1 MPSISVGGIS
11 RFPGVIMPSEEENP
25 EPVTVDIAARR
36 LGKQPATIRCWAR
49 RYAARKH
56 GTYKGRTVYDW
67 HDLSTIGAC
76 VHVGEPVPATPELR
90 DDLRASLAAAA

>member
-11 RFPGVIMPSEEENP
+11 RFSGVIMLPEEKA

-49 RYAARKH
+49 RYSARKH
-56 GTYKGRTVYDW
+56 GTFKGRTVYDW
-67 HDLSTIGAC
+67 HDLSTIGSC
-76 VHVGEPVPATPELR
+76 VHVGEPVPATPEER
-90 DDLRASLAAAA
+90 DQLRAVDDQAA

>member
-11 RFPGVIMPSEEENP
+11 RFSEVIVLFEEKP

-36 LGKQPATIRCWAR
+36 LGKQPGTIRSWAT

-67 HDLSTIGAC
+67 HDLSTIGRYI
-76 VHVGEPVPATPELR
+76 HLGEPVPDTPELR
-90 DDLRASLAAAA
+90 DELRASLKPAA

>member
-1 MPSISVGGIS
+1 MPSIPVEGIS
-11 RFPGVIMPSEEENP
+11 RFPGVMMLPEEKP

-36 LGKQPATIRCWAR
+36 LGKRPGTIRSWAT
-49 RYAARKH
+49 RYRARKH

-76 VHVGEPVPATPELR
+76 VNLGERVPATPEQR
-90 DDLRASLAAAA
+90 DRLRASLSAAA